1 MNRIRTVGSDLD
13 PPPKGSEHGARVIA
27 VDDDLR
33 FLTSVRR
40 LLLGNGCE
48 HVECA
53 ASAAEALRLAPS
65 APDLALVDVNLG
77 PGEPSG
83 VDLVRDLRADGY
95 PGFVCM
101 LTGDDGTDTML
112 RALIAGADDYLLKLN
127 FDVVRDVDAIL
138 ARRATQT
145 RGAALDPDHH
155 WRFLRSAGLSEE
167 QIEAVW
173 TYAALGF
180 PETKKLAAQLEI
192 SEQAASKL
200 MRRAEE
206 KLGVANKG
214 QLARLLTVLSGFGE
228 RERSRGS

>member
-1 MNRIRTVGSDLD
+1 MRIL
-13 PPPKGSEHGARVIA
+13 A

-33 FLTSVRR
+33 LLKSMR
-40 LLLGNGCE
+40 LLLLANGCE
-48 HVECA
+48 HVACA
-53 ASAAEALRLAPS
+53 ETANEALLLAPS

-77 PGEPSG
+77 PGEPCG
-83 VDLVRDLRADGY
+83 IDVVCDLRSDGY

-101 LTGDDGTDTML
+101 LTGDDDPDTMM
-112 RALIAGADDYLLKLN
+112 RALLAGADDYLLKLG
-127 FDVVRDVDAIL
+127 FDPKRDPVEML
-138 ARRATQT
+138 ARRRDLAG
-145 RGAALDPDHH
+145 GAALDPDHH

-180 PETKKLAAQLEI
+180 PETKELAAQLEI

-214 QLARLLTVLSGFGE
+214 QLARLLTVLSGFGLRQ
-228 RERSRGS
+228 RERMREPPRSGWVTPR